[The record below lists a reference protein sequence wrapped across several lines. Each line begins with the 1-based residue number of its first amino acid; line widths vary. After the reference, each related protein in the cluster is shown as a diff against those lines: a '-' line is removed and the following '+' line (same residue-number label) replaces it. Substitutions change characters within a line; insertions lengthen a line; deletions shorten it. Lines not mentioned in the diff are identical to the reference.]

1 MVVTVKKDAGK
12 KEIDAAVKRLKK
24 NKNKPALSDFYGK
37 LKGKLGDGLAY
48 QKSVRNEWD

>member
-1 MVVTVKKDAGK
+1 MLVTVKKGAGK
-12 KEIDAAVKRLKK
+12 KEINAAVKRLEKKK
-24 NKNKPALSDFYGK
+24 NKPSLSDFYGK